1 MPLGSFWLGVSSDF
15 DLSGLAGDTG
25 HHLRIP
31 GGFLRGGAGM
41 GWGGGFLALSVTM
54 AAEVSYGIL
63 GGCSATVEGGAFI
76 QQPRNE

>member
-1 MPLGSFWLGVSSDF
+1 M
-15 DLSGLAGDTG
+15 
-25 HHLRIP
+25 
-31 GGFLRGGAGM
+31 
-41 GWGGGFLALSVTM
+41 GGGFLALSVTM